1 MQVRDILTKKSS
13 DVITVKPGHTL
24 EAASKLLAEY
34 NIGALV
40 VVNDAE
46 HPVGIISERDVVRAV
61 ARHGEKVFSFKV
73 SDVMTKDLI
82 IALMTDDLSYVTN
95 TMTNKRIR
103 HLPVMDGDKLVGI
116 VSIGDAVKAQL
127 EYFEGE
133 AHTLRQYI
141 SGGYQ

>member
-1 MQVRDILTKKSS
+1 MKVRDILKKKSS
-13 DVITVKPGHTL
+13 DVITARPDHTL
-24 EAASKLLAEY
+24 DSASKLLAEY

-40 VVNDAE
+40 VVDDAE
-46 HPVGIISERDVVRAV
+46 HPVGIISERDIVRAV
-61 ARHGEKVFSFKV
+61 ARHGEKIFSLKV

-82 IALMTDDLSYVTN
+82 IALMDDDLTYVTN

-103 HLPVMDGDKLVGI
+103 HLPVMDGEQLAGI

-127 EYFEGE
+127 DYFEGE

>member
-1 MQVRDILTKKSS
+1 MKVRDILKKKSS
-13 DVITVKPGHTL
+13 DVITARPDHTL
-24 EAASKLLAEY
+24 DSASKLLAEY

-40 VVNDAE
+40 VVDDTE
-46 HPVGIISERDVVRAV
+46 HPVGIISERDIVRAV
-61 ARHGEKVFSFKV
+61 ARHGEKIFSLKV

-82 IALMTDDLSYVTN
+82 IALMEDDLTYVTN
-95 TMTNKRIR
+95 TMTHKRIR
-103 HLPVMDGDKLVGI
+103 HLPVMDGDKLAGI

>member
-1 MQVRDILTKKSS
+1 MQVRDILKKKSS
-13 DVITVKPGHTL
+13 DVITARPDHTL
-24 EAASKLLAEY
+24 NAASKLLAEY

-40 VVNDAE
+40 VVDE
-46 HPVGIISERDVVRAV
+46 TDHPVGIISERDMIRAV
-61 ARHGEKVFSFKV
+61 ARDGEKALKLKV
-73 SDVMTKDLI
+73 SEVMSKDLI
-82 IALMTDDLSYVTN
+82 IALMDDDLTYVTN

-103 HLPVMDGDKLVGI
+103 HLPVMDDDKLAGI